1 MIINSDWKAI
11 CLRYL
16 AIQPGERNFLRL
28 PAECLII
35 ERKDFDFMLAI
46 SIRYRNASAKDV
58 SVSRQQEWLDGTIS
72 PTFSFMD
79 LEADVKSRLLHRK
92 SWNVKSA
99 IIQELERGVYAWNN
113 RRHPPRDGLRL
124 LLQVWSRRATTVLE
138 RRPGKKCNFER

>member
-16 AIQPGERNFLRL
+16 AIQPGEIDFLRL
-28 PAECLII
+28 PAECLMI

-46 SIRYRNASAKDV
+46 SIRHRNASAKDV
-58 SVSRQQEWLDGTIS
+58 IVSRQQEWLDGTIS

-79 LEADVKSRLLHRK
+79 LEADVKSRLLYRR

-99 IIQELERGVYAWNN
+99 IIQELERGVSSY
-113 RRHPPRDGLRL
+113 DEYYEI
-124 LLQVWSRRATTVLE
+124 SECIRACVKAIQMRIDAIELIE
-138 RRPGKKCNFER
+138 ESFS